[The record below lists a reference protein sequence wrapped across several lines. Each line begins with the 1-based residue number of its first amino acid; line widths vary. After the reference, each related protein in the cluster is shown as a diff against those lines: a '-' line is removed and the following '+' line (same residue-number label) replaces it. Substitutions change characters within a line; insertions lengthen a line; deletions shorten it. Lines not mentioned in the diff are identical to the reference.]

1 MGALEMVTDKRTKA
15 SFDGRFDVSER
26 VARQALRNGLDS
38 CRPLGNAIVLAP
50 PFIITE
56 PQIDELF
63 TTLRRTLDEVWAGL
77 APAAA

>member
-1 MGALEMVTDKRTKA
+1 MVTDKRTKA
-15 SFDGRFDVSER
+15 SFDVHLDVSER
-26 VARQALRNGLDS
+26 VARQALRNGLI